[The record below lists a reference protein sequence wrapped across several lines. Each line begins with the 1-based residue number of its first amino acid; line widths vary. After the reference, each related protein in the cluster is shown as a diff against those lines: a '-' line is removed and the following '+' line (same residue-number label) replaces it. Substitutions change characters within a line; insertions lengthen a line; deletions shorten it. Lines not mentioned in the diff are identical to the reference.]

1 MMDSREG
8 DEAFTPWSV
17 ASASELRRPI
27 AIWGGIRKDSPCQ
40 PIVRGDLSVG
50 IQPISCLRSLGSA
63 ETQSVTVHKEG
74 PLESSLHQRCSTLTG
89 GIRLLYASM
98 QPSNRPHGRV
108 IRCRDTGL
116 DSLVGH
122 LASKPSV
129 RMLPT
134 QGESP
139 RGGPEGDGVR
149 TGMVSPE
156 E

>member
-1 MMDSREG
+1 MRRLRHGRWRVHLSHADQSQFGAEFARIARVSRLLG
-8 DEAFTPWSV
+8 
-17 ASASELRRPI
+17 
-27 AIWGGIRKDSPCQ
+27 AIS
-40 PIVRGDLSVG
+40 LSVFN
-50 IQPISCLRSLGSA
+50 LSLA
-63 ETQSVTVHKEG
+63 FV
-74 PLESSLHQRCSTLTG
+74 
-89 GIRLLYASM
+89 RLVPPKPKALSFTRKAHWNRICTSDVR
-98 QPSNRPHGRV
+98 PSPAAFGFCMPQCNRRIGPHGRV